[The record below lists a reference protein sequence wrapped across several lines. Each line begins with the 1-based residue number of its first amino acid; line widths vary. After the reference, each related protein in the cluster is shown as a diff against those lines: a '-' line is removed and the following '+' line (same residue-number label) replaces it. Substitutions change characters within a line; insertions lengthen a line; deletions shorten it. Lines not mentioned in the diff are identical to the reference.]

1 MVDGRAS
8 FSMRLIRGQTLLQA
22 LGDLVRPAPTTRTRS
37 TAC

>member
-8 FSMRLIRGQTLLQA
+8 FSMRLIRGQTLLEA
-22 LGDLVRPAPTTRTRS
+22 LAAWAALRPTKPTRS